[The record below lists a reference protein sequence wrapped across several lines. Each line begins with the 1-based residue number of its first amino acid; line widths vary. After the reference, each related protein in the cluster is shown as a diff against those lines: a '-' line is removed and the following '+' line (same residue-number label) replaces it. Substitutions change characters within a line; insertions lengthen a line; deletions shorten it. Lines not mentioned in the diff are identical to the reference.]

1 MEGVFRFGDVGS
13 ALSVHNVDA
22 EADNSFVR
30 EVHSEAV
37 LDVKGPA
44 LAREQV
50 GHEKDLTADPG
61 DGRREGVL

>member
-1 MEGVFRFGDVGS
+1 MEGVLRLGDVGS

-22 EADNSFVR
+22 EADDSFVG
-30 EVHSEAV
+30 EELFEAV
-37 LDVKGPA
+37 LNVKGPA